1 MEATIGK
8 WFSAE
13 YFETTLD
20 SSKPLYGL
28 RKAMSA
34 REIHLT
40 ALKTSKTPYSLRSRI
55 FLWRLIAKTKIQK
68 KILRSKNNQIEGLE
82 KDLSDK
88 NFEILKL
95 SFRISR
101 LESELTLV
109 KESRDLLK
117 AIRGLE

>member
-1 MEATIGK
+1 MEATRGK
-8 WFSAE
+8 WYSAE

-28 RKAMSA
+28 RKAMNA

-68 KILRSKNNQIEGLE
+68 KILRKKTNEIEGLE

-95 SFRISR
+95 SFRVSR

-109 KESRDLLK
+109 KKSNEILK
-117 AIRGLE
+117 TIRGIE